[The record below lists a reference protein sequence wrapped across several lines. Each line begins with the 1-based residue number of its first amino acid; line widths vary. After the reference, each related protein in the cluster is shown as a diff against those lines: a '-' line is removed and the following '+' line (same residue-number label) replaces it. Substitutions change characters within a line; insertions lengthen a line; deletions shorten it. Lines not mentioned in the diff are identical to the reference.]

1 MQEFLQNS
9 AFRPT
14 SAQHLLSFSHW
25 VHHFLAI
32 FSKVDEF
39 AQNSVFSPRLARFVF
54 FALGAERLS
63 DFQQSARVSARQSFQ
78 TEISSFCYFCTGRTT
93 LSAISA
99 KCTSLYKTAF
109 SARDQ
114 HILSFS
120 HWAHHF
126 LAIFSKVHKFVQN
139 SVFSPRSAR
148 FVIFALSKPLFSNFQ
163 QSERVF
169 SKHGFQHGF
178 QCTSLYKTVFSA
190 RDRHI
195 LSFFHWAHHFLAI
208 FSKVHKF
215 VQNSVVIPRSAR
227 FVIFVLGAP
236 LFSGFQQSAG
246 VCT

>member
-1 MQEFLQNS
+1 MHQFLQSERKLSARDQNVLSFSHWAHHFLAIFSKVQEFLQNS

-54 FALGAERLS
+54 FALGAERFS
-63 DFQQSARVSARQSFQ
+63 DLQQSAGVSARQSFQ

-148 FVIFALSKPLFSNFQ
+148 FVIF
-163 QSERVF
+163 
-169 SKHGFQHGF
+169 
-178 QCTSLYKTVFSA
+178 
-190 RDRHI
+190 
-195 LSFFHWAHHFLAI
+195 
-208 FSKVHKF
+208 
-215 VQNSVVIPRSAR
+215 
-227 FVIFVLGAP
+227 VLGAP

>member
-14 SAQHLLSFSHW
+14 SAQHLLSFLHW

-39 AQNSVFSPRLARFVF
+39 AQNSVFSARLARFVF
-54 FALGAERLS
+54 FALGAECFS
-63 DFQQSARVSARQSFQ
+63 DFQQSPRVSARQSFQ

-114 HILSFS
+114 HVLSFS
-120 HWAHHF
+120 YWVHHF
-126 LAIFSKVHKFVQN
+126 LAIFSKVQEFVHN
-139 SVFSPRSAR
+139 SIFSLISAR
-148 FVIFALSKPLFSNFQ
+148 FVIFALSEPLFSNFQ

-178 QCTSLYKTVFSA
+178 QHKFSA
-190 RDRHI
+190 RDQNV
-195 LSFFHWAHHFLAI
+195 LSFSHWAPHFLAI
-208 FSKVHKF
+208 LSKVQEF
-215 VQNSVVIPRSAR
+215 LQNSAFSPTSAQHLLSFR
-227 FVIFVLGAP
+227 TGYTTF
-236 LFSGFQQSAG
+236 
-246 VCT
+246 